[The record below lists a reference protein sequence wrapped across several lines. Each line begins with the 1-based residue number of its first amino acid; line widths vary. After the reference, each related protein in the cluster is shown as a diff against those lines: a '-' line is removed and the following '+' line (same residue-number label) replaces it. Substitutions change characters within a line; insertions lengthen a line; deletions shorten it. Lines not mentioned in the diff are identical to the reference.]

1 MITISEFRR
10 RVAELDGQRLETGPR
25 KRGFT
30 IRVTDSGLEFTPESS
45 RKPRLEGWQRIE
57 RVLDHY
63 NETHSMTR
71 RDYTDITRC
80 GSYVLTILQRLF
92 K

>member
-10 RVAELDGQRLETGPR
+10 RVAELDGERLVTGR
-25 KRGFT
+25 QKRGFT
-30 IRVTDSGLEFTPESS
+30 VRVNTTGLEYTPESTGKRRPDS
-45 RKPRLEGWQRIE
+45 WERIE

-71 RDYTDITRC
+71 GDYTDITRN
-80 GSYVLTILQRLF
+80 GSYVLAILQRLL